1 MRRVIVSGG
10 PALCVTASCYPGSKH
25 VSTLGGFMSRST
37 GVFLV
42 ALVLCSVVLGGCA
55 KSTAQEPAAAETGTF
70 ATAVA
75 EADAAMAAG
84 DAQAAFDL
92 YIKALKMPDASDA
105 DGAIAERQEIAKHT
119 YIARSILAKAGGGFE
134 ATPYIT
140 VVTDHSVAETETVE
154 AKKQIVE
161 FLRLQSRQ
169 MRTDIPGLR
178 KTIEDEES
186 YSVPRSAYMVN
197 EMGELWTK
205 EFTLLTGD
213 FGAQTNDAL
222 KALLAAAAEENR
234 VMDEKWVE
242 DAVKHLDATLK
253 QLDALD
259 KKLDAIKI

>member
-1 MRRVIVSGG
+1 MPRTC
-10 PALCVTASCYPGSKH
+10 PECYPGSKR
-25 VSTLGGFMSRST
+25 VSTMGGYMSRST
-37 GVFLV
+37 GLLFVTLV
-42 ALVLCSVVLGGCA
+42 VCSIMLGGCA
-55 KSTAQEPAAAETGTF
+55 KSATQGPAPAETGAFT
-70 ATAVA
+70 AAVA

-105 DGAIAERQEIAKHT
+105 DGAIAERQELAKHT
-119 YIARSILAKAGGGFE
+119 YIARSILAKPAGGFQ

-140 VVTDHSVAETETVE
+140 IVTDHSVAVTETVE
-154 AKKQIVE
+154 AKRQIVE

-178 KTIEDEES
+178 KTIENEES
-186 YSVPRSAYMVN
+186 YKVPISAYMVS

-205 EFTLLTGD
+205 EFALLTGD

-234 VMDEKWVE
+234 VTEEKWVE

-259 KKLDAIKI
+259 KKLGAIKI